1 MLQTYFET
9 LTDERQAWK
18 VKHNLLEIVV
28 MTICAVIAGCDA
40 WEDIEDFCRVKEQWL
55 KENLDLELKNG
66 LPSHD
71 TMQRVWSMIHPEE
84 FETINEHL
92 KKVHKKIG
100 QQPPKEL

>member
-40 WEDIEDFCRVKEQWL
+40 WEDIEDFCRVKEQ
-55 KENLDLELKNG
+55 
-66 LPSHD
+66 
-71 TMQRVWSMIHPEE
+71 
-84 FETINEHL
+84 
-92 KKVHKKIG
+92 
-100 QQPPKEL
+100 